1 MSTAIASKKTGLGR
15 DRAGTVQV
23 FAQGLTANGPLGT
36 TTIVLA
42 SVAAYAYGA
51 VPLAYLLG
59 CVVVWFW
66 VNTPLQFT
74 KTLASSSGM
83 AYFSAKGLNNGWG
96 YITAVGYAIYYV
108 TFMAGISV
116 FFGLLVEAMLPQF
129 GLTAP
134 TWLWLPLAVTILI
147 PVNLIVYKGINISLD
162 YSIIAG
168 ILEVVFLIVAGVLI
182 IIFAGH
188 NNTIS
193 VYNPLQSKGH
203 SIQNFGVAFLVATFG
218 MSGGTTT
225 VFLGHEAK
233 LPQKSIR
240 SAVIWSTAAVVAV
253 FLIISYALTVGWGIK
268 GMSNY
273 ASSNIADLLVF
284 KHYFGKVAEVLIA
297 VLLLNSMISEQVAC
311 SITVSRCL
319 HACGMMK
326 LWPSRVSHVDD
337 KTQTPHTAIFLTAI
351 SAMAFAVVSGL
362 VWGAQVGFVELILM
376 SSIAALVAHAI
387 VDAALINYAR
397 KTQKVRPMVHVVIPV
412 LSIVTIAVATYYTVW
427 PISFPTFYGPIVGI
441 VPLVAAGIHYKV
453 ATRGRT
459 RRTEIDQAF
468 GMLGREHSQELYERE
483 TAQIDVETVA
493 LVDQAQMLPE
503 PNAIPST

>member
-1 MSTAIASKKTGLGR
+1 MAKKTGLGK
-15 DRAGTVQV
+15 DRADTVHV

-51 VPLAYLLG
+51 VPIAYLLG
-59 CVVVWFW
+59 CIVVWFW
-66 VNTPLQFT
+66 VNTPIQFS

-96 YITAVGYAIYYV
+96 YITAVGYAIYYI

-116 FFGLLVEAMLPQF
+116 FFGLLVEALLPQF

-134 TWLWLPLAVTILI
+134 SWLWLPLAVTILI
-147 PVNLIVYKGINISLD
+147 PVNMIVYKGITISLN
-162 YSIIAG
+162 YSVIAG
-168 ILEVVFLIVAGVLI
+168 LIEVAFLVVAGIII

-188 NNTIS
+188 NNTLA
-193 VYNPLQSKGH
+193 VYNPLQAKGH
-203 SIQNFGVAFLVATFG
+203 SISNFGVAFLVATFG

-233 LPQKSIR
+233 LPHKSIR
-240 SAVIWSTAAVVAV
+240 SAVIWSTAAVVIV
-253 FLIISYALTVGWGIK
+253 FLIISYALTVGWGLPN
-268 GMSNY
+268 MHSY
-273 ASSNIADLLVF
+273 ASSNIGDLLVF

-297 VLLLNSMISEQVAC
+297 VLLFNSMISEQVAC

-337 KTQTPHTAIFLTAI
+337 KTKTPHVAILLTAVI
-351 SAMAFAVVSGL
+351 GVAFAVVSGL
-362 VWGAQVGFVELILM
+362 IWGAQVGFVELILM

-397 KTQKVRPMVHVVIPV
+397 KERIVRLFVHVVLPIV
-412 LSIVTIAVATYYTVW
+412 SIVTIGIATYYTIW

-441 VPLVAAGIHYKV
+441 VPLIAAGVHYIL
-453 ATRGRT
+453 A
-459 RRTEIDQAF
+459 RRKAERREVIDDAF
-468 GMLGREHSQELYERE
+468 SKLGREHSQELYERE
-483 TAQIDVETVA
+483 ESEVGVPTLAPVS
-493 LVDQAQMLPE
+493 P
-503 PNAIPST
+503 P